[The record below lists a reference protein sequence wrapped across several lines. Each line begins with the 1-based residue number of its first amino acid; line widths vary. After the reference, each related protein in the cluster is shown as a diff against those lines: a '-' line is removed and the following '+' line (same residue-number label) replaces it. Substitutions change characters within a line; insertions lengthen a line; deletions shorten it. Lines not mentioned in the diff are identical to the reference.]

1 MAGAVSKDIA
11 TLLAGNGFGTLGT
24 DIFFGEWG
32 IDSTDEQ
39 TLIVDTAGQDTVDK
53 AQYENPAF
61 QVLRRGGRQ
70 KSVSVVHDAARA
82 IHVFLIEQPS
92 LVTINSTDYLGF
104 DPVSNP
110 AGIGRDDNDRYVYS
124 MNYVT
129 FRNPD

>member
-1 MAGAVSKDIA
+1 MAEAVSKDIA
-11 TLLAGNGFGTLGT
+11 TLLAANGFGVLGT

-32 IDSTDEQ
+32 KDSVDEQ
-39 TLIVDTAGQDTVDK
+39 TLVIDTAGPDSVDK
-53 AQYENPAF
+53 DQNENPAF

-70 KSVSVVHDAARA
+70 KSVSDVYDAARLV
-82 IHVFLIEQPS
+82 HVFLIGQS
-92 LVTINSTDYLGF
+92 SSVTINSTEYLGF
-104 DPVSNP
+104 DPVSSP

>member
-1 MAGAVSKDIA
+1 MANAVSKDIA
-11 TLLAGNGFGTLGT
+11 TLLAANALGTLGT
-24 DIFFGEWG
+24 DIFYGEWG
-32 IDSTDEQ
+32 NDSTDEQ
-39 TLIVDTAGQDTVDK
+39 TLIIDTTGPDSVDK
-53 AQYENPAF
+53 DQNENPAF

-70 KSVSVVHDAARA
+70 KSVSDVYDAARL
-82 IHVFLIEQPS
+82 IHVFLISQSS

-104 DPVSNP
+104 DPVSSP